1 MNKKKK
7 EDKLLKEDEIVKDK
21 EIKVVDDKDKEVK
34 DSDKQVEDTDK
45 EVVDKDKEI
54 KDTDK
59 VDDEEVVDVE
69 ALKQE
74 NQDLKDK
81 IAELESG
88 NPDEEK
94 SEKEIALEER
104 EQRLW
109 DKEVSMT
116 LKENGLEDFKDFI
129 SVEVGDEDQLNVV
142 VSKLKEIIS
151 QIEMKNSYVPTETP
165 SVDEYSI
172 AKKNKDV
179 KSMIGSKLK

>member
-1 MNKKKK
+1 MVKKKK
-7 EDKLLKEDEIVKDK
+7 DEEELKDEQVKDKGVKDDVKDEEVIKEDEVVK
-21 EIKVVDDKDKEVK
+21 DDKDTENK
-34 DSDKQVEDTDK
+34 DDK
-45 EVVDKDKEI
+45 EK
-54 KDTDK
+54 
-59 VDDEEVVDVE
+59 DEEVVTDDVE

-81 IAELESG
+81 IAELENANVG
-88 NPDEEK
+88 EEK

-109 DKEVSMT
+109 DKEVSIT

-129 SVEVGDEDQLNVV
+129 AVEVGDEEQLDVV

>member
-1 MNKKKK
+1 MIKKKK
-7 EDKLLKEDEIVKDK
+7 DEEDLKNKDVVKGNKVPQDKDK
-21 EIKVVDDKDKEVK
+21 ETEIVDDKKTGIVDDKDK
-34 DSDKQVEDTDK
+34 DKQ
-45 EVVDKDKEI
+45 
-54 KDTDK
+54 
-59 VDDEEVVDVE
+59 DDEEVGTVVDDDVE

-81 IAELESG
+81 IAELEST

-109 DKEVSMT
+109 DKEVSIT

-129 SVEVGDEDQLNVV
+129 AVEVGDEEQLDVV

>member
-1 MNKKKK
+1 MAKKKK
-7 EDKLLKEDEIVKDK
+7 EELELKEEEVIKEDEIVKDEET
-21 EIKVVDDKDKEVK
+21 EIVDDKDKEI
-34 DSDKQVEDTDK
+34 K
-45 EVVDKDKEI
+45 EEEEI
-54 KDTDK
+54 
-59 VDDEEVVDVE
+59 VEEVIEDDVE

-81 IAELESG
+81 IAEFE
-88 NPDEEK
+88 NANVVEEK

-104 EQRLW
+104 EQRIW
-109 DKEVSMT
+109 DKEVSIA

-129 SVEVGDEDQLNVV
+129 IVEVGDEKQLDVV

-151 QIEMKNSYVPTETP
+151 KIEMENSYVPTETP

-172 AKKNKDV
+172 ARKNKDV

>member
-1 MNKKKK
+1 MAKKKK
-7 EDKLLKEDEIVKDK
+7 EELELKEEEVIKEDEIVKDEET
-21 EIKVVDDKDKEVK
+21 EIVDDKDKEI
-34 DSDKQVEDTDK
+34 K
-45 EVVDKDKEI
+45 EE
-54 KDTDK
+54 
-59 VDDEEVVDVE
+59 EEVVVEDVIEDDVE

-81 IAELESG
+81 IAEFE
-88 NPDEEK
+88 NANVVEEK

-104 EQRLW
+104 EQRIW
-109 DKEVSMT
+109 DKEVSIA

-129 SVEVGDEDQLNVV
+129 IVEVGDEKQLDVV

-151 QIEMKNSYVPTETP
+151 KIEMENSYVPTETP

-172 AKKNKDV
+172 ARKNKDV

>member
-1 MNKKKK
+1 MIKKKK
-7 EDKLLKEDEIVKDK
+7 DEEELKDKDVVKGNKVPQDKDK
-21 EIKVVDDKDKEVK
+21 ETEVVDDKKTGIVDDKDK
-34 DSDKQVEDTDK
+34 DKQDDK
-45 EVVDKDKEI
+45 EVETV
-54 KDTDK
+54 
-59 VDDEEVVDVE
+59 VDDDVE

-81 IAELESG
+81 IAELENT
-88 NPDEEK
+88 NPDDEK

-109 DKEVSMT
+109 DKEVSIT

-129 SVEVGDEDQLNVV
+129 SVEVGDEEQLSVV

-151 QIEMKNSYVPTETP
+151 QIEMKNSYVPTNTP

-172 AKKNKDV
+172 ARKNKDV

>member
-1 MNKKKK
+1 MAKKNKEELELK
-7 EDKLLKEDEIVKDK
+7 EEEVIKEDEIVKDEET
-21 EIKVVDDKDKEVK
+21 EIVDDKDKEI
-34 DSDKQVEDTDK
+34 K
-45 EVVDKDKEI
+45 EEEEI
-54 KDTDK
+54 
-59 VDDEEVVDVE
+59 VEEVIEDDVE

-81 IAELESG
+81 IAEFE
-88 NPDEEK
+88 NANVVEEK

-104 EQRLW
+104 EQRIW
-109 DKEVSMT
+109 DKEVSIA

-129 SVEVGDEDQLNVV
+129 IVEVGDEKQLDVV

-151 QIEMKNSYVPTETP
+151 KIEMENSYVPTETP

-172 AKKNKDV
+172 ARKNKDV